1 MNKKDRDELKKP
13 FQDGDAIAVESTAY
27 ALLTIFLTEGGG
39 ITFTQVKQDKTNGHF
54 PKYLI

>member
-1 MNKKDRDELKKP
+1 MNFKKT